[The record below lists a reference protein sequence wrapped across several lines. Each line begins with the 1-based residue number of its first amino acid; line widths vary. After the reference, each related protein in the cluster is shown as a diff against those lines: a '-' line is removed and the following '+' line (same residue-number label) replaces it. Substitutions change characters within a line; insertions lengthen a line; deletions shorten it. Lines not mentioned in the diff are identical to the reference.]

1 MKITTEFA
9 LKTVKSTNTTQ
20 NSRPEPKPKPRPRPE
35 QRRVDVPAW
44 LEAEIVAGLGLFKTA
59 GIKPF
64 GGSDIKSLAAA
75 WSSIF
80 QDEIGFP
87 IREIDGL
94 RIAQA
99 FKKAAARMDR
109 WPAPG
114 QVLALMPPRP
124 ARRALDNLPEPN
136 PARDRAAIK
145 NILTMLEG
153 GKKQ

>member
-9 LKTVKSTNTTQ
+9 LKTAKSTNITQ
-20 NSRPEPKPKPRPRPE
+20 SSRPEPEPKQKRT
-35 QRRVDVPAW
+35 DVPAW
-44 LEAEIVAGLGLFKTA
+44 LEAEVVAGLGLFKAA

-75 WSSIF
+75 WGSIF
-80 QDEIGFP
+80 NDEIGFP
-87 IREIDGL
+87 IRKIDGP
-94 RIAQA
+94 RISQA
-99 FKKAAARMDR
+99 FKKAAARLDR

-136 PARDRAAIK
+136 PERDLAAIK
-145 NILTMLEG
+145 KIQEMLAG

>member
-1 MKITTEFA
+1 MKITAEFA
-9 LKTVKSTNTTQ
+9 MKTASSTSTLKSSK
-20 NSRPEPKPKPRPRPE
+20 PEPKPKPS
-35 QRRVDVPAW
+35 RVEPGGAAPAW
-44 LEAEIVAGLGLFKTA
+44 LEFEITKGLGLFKAA
-59 GIKPF
+59 GVKPF

-87 IREIDGL
+87 IREIDGP

-99 FKKAAARMDR
+99 FKKAAARLDR

-124 ARRALDNLPEPN
+124 QRQALDNLPEPD
-136 PARDRAAIK
+136 PERDKAAIK
-145 NILTMLEG
+145 NILTMLNG
-153 GKKQ
+153 GKK